1 METGH
6 VEDNA
11 ANSLFS
17 VLQRFPNNVEY
28 FHLCKV
34 FLYVGLNEN
43 PFFTECLDKYVHIR
57 VGSEDDG
64 LKSPMP
70 QACL

>member
-11 ANSLFS
+11 ADSLFS
-17 VLQRFPNNVEY
+17 VLQRFPSDVEC

-34 FLYVGLNEN
+34 FLDVGLNEN
-43 PFFTECLDKYVHIR
+43 PFFTECT
-57 VGSEDDG
+57 
-64 LKSPMP
+64 
-70 QACL
+70 